1 MTLDA
6 SCAVPSAPG
15 GQPSQLAVLDQ
26 PAVLDHPALLDHLVV
41 LAHSLDDGVAWCEA
55 RFGITPGPGGEH
67 PLMGTHNRLF
77 SIAGAGFANA
87 YLEII
92 AINPEA
98 KNAQRTGAKRWFDM
112 DDEALRERVRRDGP
126 QLIHWVARVPDVG
139 AAVARLSHLG
149 IDRGE
154 VLAASRATA
163 TGLLQWQIT
172 VRTDGQRLFDG
183 CLPTLIEWGA
193 HHPSTSMA
201 DSGVA
206 LQSLDLQHPQ
216 AALLQSAC
224 RALGLPGLAVP
235 EGPARLSAQLST
247 PRGLVTLH
255 S

>member
-1 MTLDA
+1 MTTA
-6 SCAVPSAPG
+6 TPSAATPEPG
-15 GQPSQLAVLDQ
+15 GHPAPLVAVDHR
-26 PAVLDHPALLDHLVV
+26 ATLDHPAELDHLVV
-41 LAHSLDDGVAWCEA
+41 LAQSLDEGVAWCEA
-55 RFGITPGPGGEH
+55 RLGITPGPGGEH

-77 SIAGAGFANA
+77 SIASAGYANA

-98 KNAQRTGAKRWFDM
+98 VHARQAGAKRWFDM
-112 DDEALRERVRRDGP
+112 DDEVLHEQVRRQGP

-139 AAVARLSHLG
+139 AGVVTLNGQG

-206 LQSLDLQHPQ
+206 LQSLGLQHPQ

-224 RALGLPGLAVP
+224 RALGLPGLAINK
-235 EGPARLSAQLST
+235 GPARLSAQLST
-247 PRGLVTLH
+247 PRGLITLH